1 MILLD
6 IKQTIGPEQS
16 KKNIEHS
23 FFLPAGAEQLE
34 INFSYEPKE
43 LADRDKARTYIQEGM
58 EKYAP
63 KPYAEGYGSWETYL
77 PLVNLLTLS
86 LDSPEGYVGCAH
98 RHMPVQQHRLSEKSS
113 DPGFLPCRISPGEWK
128 AVVNVHAVV
137 TDFCT
142 YRLVVSAQEQ
152 KETGST
158 ENGRKEGECL

>member
-6 IKQTIGPEQS
+6 IQQTIGPEQS

-23 FFLPAGAEQLE
+23 FVLPAGAEQLE
-34 INFSYEPKE
+34 INFSYAPKD
-43 LADRDKARTYIQEGM
+43 LGDRDKARAYIQEGM

-63 KPYAEGYGSWETYL
+63 KPYGEGYGSWETYL

-98 RHMPVQQHRLSEKSS
+98 RHTPVQQHTISEKGSA
-113 DPGFLPCRISPGEWK
+113 PGFLSCPMSAGEWK

-142 YRLVVSAQEQ
+142 YRLEVAAREQ
-152 KETGST
+152 KETGGT
-158 ENGRKEGECL
+158 ENPRKERECL

>member
-6 IKQTIGPEQS
+6 IKQTVGPEQS

-23 FFLPAGAEQLE
+23 FFLPAVAEALE

-43 LADRDKARTYIQEGM
+43 LTDKGKARAYIQEGM

-63 KPYAEGYGSWETYL
+63 KPYGEGYGSWEAYL

-98 RHMPVQQHRLSEKSS
+98 RHTPAQQHRISEQGSA
-113 DPGFLPCRISPGEWK
+113 PGFLSCRISAGEWK

-152 KETGST
+152 KGTGGT
-158 ENGRKEGECL
+158 ENGRKERECL